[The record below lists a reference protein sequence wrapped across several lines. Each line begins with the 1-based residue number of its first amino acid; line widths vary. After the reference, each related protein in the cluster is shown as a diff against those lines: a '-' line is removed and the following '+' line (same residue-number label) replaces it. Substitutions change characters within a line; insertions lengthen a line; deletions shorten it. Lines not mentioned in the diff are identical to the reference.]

1 MHENLLQATLQV
13 NTSICSIFLAI
24 ITVSEEGREGERER
38 ETCNFMLY
46 IMTRSKLTLTT
57 FFLYLSVISPEP
69 ILEIDLCNKLME
81 KWIRAFTGKAFMY
94 SIISLKLLRS
104 CCVPVGPSI
113 VLCNMKSTT
122 YQHSTK

>member
-1 MHENLLQATLQV
+1 MQYISSHND
-13 NTSICSIFLAI
+13 
-24 ITVSEEGREGERER
+24 SERGREGGGERER

-113 VLCNMKSTT
+113 GLCNMKSTT